1 MVWKE
6 CPVNV
11 DVFSWEAKT
20 GSHAKAAARA
30 ATPRPGKKIVVG
42 MPGRKKITTTLA
54 RPGRSSRYGWGVF
67 IKAAWKEFP
76 VSYDVFTY
84 EIGC

>member
-6 CPVNV
+6 CPVHA

-42 MPGRKKITTTLA
+42 MPGRKKITTYYSGPAGKKLA
-54 RPGRSSRYGWGVF
+54 LRLGCVYQGSMEGVPRF
-67 IKAAWKEFP
+67 
-76 VSYDVFTY
+76 V
-84 EIGC
+84 